1 VICMY
6 RIGKQYKIEL
16 KKPGIFYTGEILE
29 EDSVAIRLKTRRNEE
44 QIVNKDEILQA
55 KLIGDTDEQSP

>member
-1 VICMY
+1 MF
-6 RIGKQYKIEL
+6 RIGKWYKIEL

-29 EDSVAIRLKTRRNEE
+29 EDSIAIRLMTRRGEE

-55 KLIGDTDEQSP
+55 KLIGDEDGQRS